1 MKVAL
6 TVVEAGK
13 EIARVIKF
21 QEFKLVGV
29 IGKSLDLAEVA
40 TTPTWGQVERPS
52 LSSPSGGT
60 TIGRHSASRR
70 R

>member
-6 TVVEAGK
+6 AVVEAGK

-21 QEFKLVGV
+21 QEFKLVRV

-40 TTPTWGQVERPS
+40 TAPMYGTQDAVECCINGIGSTGGR
-52 LSSPSGGT
+52 LNSS
-60 TIGRHSASRR
+60 R
-70 R
+70 